1 MILLIPLI
9 LLYNT
14 DMAYFVLVRHGES
27 EWNVKGVWTGWTD
40 VDLSPKGREE
50 AKAAGEA
57 LTDIQFDLAYT
68 STLKRAKN
76 TFLEIQKTT
85 GQLAIPTTESAAL
98 NERNYGDLTGKN
110 KWEVKEQVG
119 EEEFQKIRR
128 SWDYPP
134 PNGESLKMVYE
145 RVVPYY
151 ETEILPKLKDGKN
164 IIIAAHGNSLRALIK
179 HLDNITDE
187 DIPNLELATGGIYIY
202 QISPEGGITSK
213 EIRGGTDVH

>member
-1 MILLIPLI
+1 
-9 LLYNT
+9 
-14 DMAYFVLVRHGES
+14 MAYFVLVRHGES

>member
-85 GQLAIPTTESAAL
+85 GQLAIPTTENAAL